1 MPHFLPLHKGILPVV
16 MVLRP
21 FAQENSVDL
30 HSLGK
35 IPLRLVMTVGGKH
48 IDTIKNMSLCPC
60 VMQFSFFVYIK
71 HEFKLVHG
79 FNHMEH
85 YRKSPYF
92 LTRTK
97 HYCTSAHCLGHR
109 QGTV

>member
-48 IDTIKNMSLCPC
+48 IDTIKNNESLSLRDA
-60 VMQFSFFVYIK
+60 VFFLRLYQ
-71 HEFKLVHG
+71 
-79 FNHMEH
+79 
-85 YRKSPYF
+85 
-92 LTRTK
+92 
-97 HYCTSAHCLGHR
+97 A
-109 QGTV
+109 